1 LANERKRRAMKLVR
15 FGERGKEKPG
25 VIDREG
31 RIRDLSMHVSDITG
45 ATLGDNLMTKVAALD
60 LESLPSAPEGTRLGP
75 CVGGV
80 GNFIAIGLN
89 YTDHAIETNAP
100 IPKEPI
106 IFNKA
111 RSCIVGAY
119 DDVVLPPGST
129 KTDWEVELAF
139 VISKTA
145 SYVSEDAALDHVGGY
160 FICNDVSE
168 REYQLEREGQWAKGK
183 GCPTFGPIG
192 PWLVTPDEVGDPQAL
207 NLWLDVNDTRLQS
220 SSTKNM
226 IFPIKTIVSYVSRYM
241 TLEAGDIVTT
251 GTPPGVGLGMR
262 PERYLKRGDAMKLGV
277 DRLGFQKQ
285 KVV

>member
-1 LANERKRRAMKLVR
+1 MKFVR
-15 FGERGKEKPG
+15 FGSRGQEKPG
-25 VIDREG
+25 AVDGQG
-31 RIRDLSMHVSDITG
+31 RIRDLSTHVSDITG
-45 ATLGDNLMTKVAALD
+45 VTLGDGLLVRVADLD
-60 LESLPSAPEGTRLGP
+60 LESLPLVTEGTRLGP
-75 CVGGV
+75 CVGSV
-80 GNFIAIGLN
+80 GNFVAIGLN
-89 YTDHAIETNAP
+89 YIDHALETNAP

-119 DDVVLPPGST
+119 DDIVLPPDSV
-129 KTDWEVELAF
+129 KTDWEVEIAF

-145 SYVSEDAALDHVGGY
+145 SYVSKESALEHVGGY
-160 FICNDVSE
+160 FICNDISE

-192 PWLVTPDEVGDPQAL
+192 PWLVTPDELGNPQNL
-207 NLWLDVNDTRLQS
+207 QLWLDLNGSRRQN

-226 IFPIKTIVSYVSRYM
+226 IFPIKTIVSYISRYM

-262 PERYLKRGDAMKLGV
+262 PECYLKRGDVMKLGI
-277 DRLGFQKQ
+277 DGLGFQEQ